1 MNDDLRFLISAAIT
15 ILELLED
22 GISDTDNRLLLLDTI
37 EALRINRMKIDSAK
51 LQNDIYKIPNKDL
64 KALSDNLKSLQV
76 KLKSELH
83 ETERRLHYIGY
94 ITKLIKALY

>member
-22 GISDTDNRLLLLDTI
+22 KITDTNNRLLLLDTT

-51 LQNDIYKIPNKDL
+51 LKNDIYKIPNKEL
-64 KALSDNLKSLQV
+64 QHLSNNLKSLQE

-83 ETERRLHYIGY
+83 ETERRLEYVGY
-94 ITKLIKALY
+94 IAKLIKVLY